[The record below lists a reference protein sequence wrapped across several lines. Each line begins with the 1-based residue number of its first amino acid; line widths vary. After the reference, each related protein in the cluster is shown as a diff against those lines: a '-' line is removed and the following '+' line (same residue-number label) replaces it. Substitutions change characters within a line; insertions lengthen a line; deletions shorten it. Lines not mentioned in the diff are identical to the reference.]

1 MIRLYLIGL
10 FILIIAILANF
21 IAVNLNLK
29 TWYDVFS
36 MISKAGKDFEFAIGV
51 LDILW
56 LIIVYPILLS
66 LGYVVGDKIYH
77 LLLG

>member
-10 FILIIAILANF
+10 FILIIAILANGLASKLGLMSWYEAINNF
-21 IAVNLNLK
+21 IDDGTKA
-29 TWYDVFS
+29 FS
-36 MISKAGKDFEFAIGV
+36 ATRFMDY
-51 LDILW
+51 LW
-56 LIIVYPILLS
+56 LLLLYPMLLS